1 MKEQIEQWKQKWQA
15 LSSSDQRALSILS
28 LFAGALFIV
37 YGLYSPAKGFFDES
51 RARAEESQ
59 ELVLWMESQR
69 PVLSRVKPNSGGG
82 QASGTLL
89 QRVTNAAK
97 QNRVTIKRFEPEG
110 ENRIRLWVEEVR
122 YQDLQPWL
130 NQLMK
135 EQLGVRTINLD
146 ALPEQGMVSA
156 RLTIEG

>member
-15 LSSSDQRALSILS
+15 LSPSDQRALTLLG
-28 LFAGALFIV
+28 LFAGGIFIV
-37 YGLYSPAKGFFDES
+37 YGLFSPAKSFFDES
-51 RARAEESQ
+51 RARAEDSK
-59 ELVLWMESQR
+59 ELVQWMESQR
-69 PVLSRVKPNSGGG
+69 PVLSRIQPNGGGG

-146 ALPEQGMVSA
+146 ALQEQGMVSA

>member
-1 MKEQIEQWKQKWQA
+1 MKEQIAQWKQKWHA
-15 LSSSDQRALSILS
+15 LSSSDQRALGALG
-28 LFAGALFIV
+28 LFAGGLFIV
-37 YGLYSPAKGFFDES
+37 YGLFSPAKGFFDES
-51 RARAEESQ
+51 RTRAEESR
-59 ELVLWMESQR
+59 ELVQWMESQR
-69 PVLSRVKPNSGGG
+69 PVLSRIKPNGAGGK
-82 QASGTLL
+82 ASGTLL

-146 ALPEQGMVSA
+146 ALSEQGMVSA